1 MHGLSALRQSWSVHR
16 FIDDRRYWYRYTD
29 PWIWDKGSLSQFR
42 IGRKGKTQK
51 LLLFAGYGLSSS
63 VRLEKKY
70 VAWFDDGPTMRCR
83 ALPWFILGCVILDS
97 ICREIV
103 KNMHMYLY
111 NNPQREWDKLDTWK
125 LWIEDHHQHIDN
137 ILQKQISCFGHPF

>member
-1 MHGLSALRQSWSVHR
+1 VHGLSALRQSWSVHR

-63 VRLEKKY
+63 VRLEQKLENMSH
-70 VAWFDDGPTMRCR
+70 DLMMGPPCVVVHYHGSFWDVSS
-83 ALPWFILGCVILDS
+83 LILSAG
-97 ICREIV
+97 
-103 KNMHMYLY
+103 K
-111 NNPQREWDKLDTWK
+111 
-125 LWIEDHHQHIDN
+125 
-137 ILQKQISCFGHPF
+137 